1 VEKACAIDGD
11 QTLRDAVE
19 KAALQWKF
27 KPYFGFANAAKAGS
41 RKYMEAVIVFNFVL
55 ETK

>member
-1 VEKACAIDGD
+1 MEKACAIDGD
-11 QTLRDAVE
+11 QTLKDAVE
-19 KAALQWKF
+19 KAALQWEF

-41 RKYMEAVIVFNFVL
+41 RKYTEAVIVFNFVL